1 MDDIEFRKTADYWK
15 KQLRM
20 MSENEFSDDST
31 ELFNDIRDDVFAK
44 LDDEQLLEN
53 EENTEDTES
62 AEDTESDAN
71 EKQRAE
77 EFFSEDEEV
86 DEADKVNA
94 YQLFVSEED
103 QNVDINDIENIDE
116 EDDAEDDLFNKYF
129 GED

>member
-1 MDDIEFRKTADYWK
+1 MDDIEFRKTADYLK

-53 EENTEDTES
+53 KENSEDAES
-62 AEDTESDAN
+62 VEDTESDAN

-116 EDDAEDDLFNKYF
+116 EDGAEDDLFNKYF